1 MKAYSATYKFELTH
15 EELSVLYDVFSF
27 VEDVKAIDKTVYES
41 NMPKES
47 RDKADDLAKM
57 IDTLFWGEA
66 KLFKDVN
73 KVWRGAEK

>member
-1 MKAYSATYKFELTH
+1 MKAYSTTYKFELTH
-15 EELSVLYDVFSF
+15 DELRVLYDVFSF
-27 VEDVKAIDKTVYES
+27 VEDVKVINKDVYES

-47 RDKADDLAKM
+47 RDKTDELAKM

-73 KVWRGAEK
+73 KMWRGEE